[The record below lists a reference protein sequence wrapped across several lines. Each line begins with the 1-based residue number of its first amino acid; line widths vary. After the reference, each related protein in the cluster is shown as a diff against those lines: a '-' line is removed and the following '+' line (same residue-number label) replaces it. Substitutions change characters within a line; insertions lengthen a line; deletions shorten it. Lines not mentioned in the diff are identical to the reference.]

1 MKNLAVLA
9 SLRRGAAPLALGLAL
24 CAAPAFAQDAP
35 ADDVVADAAA
45 DDGEAI
51 VVTGSRIARPEA
63 DSPNPVTSISSET
76 IQQSGLTNLT
86 DLLVQNPALLG
97 SSTTADAGGSTAL
110 FGGVGVNLLNL
121 RNFGTERTLVLVNG
135 RRHISGITG
144 TSSVDINTI
153 PNALIDRIDVLTG
166 GVSAVYG
173 ADGVSG
179 VVNFVLKR
187 DFEGIDARFQTGIS
201 SRGDANNIYGAL
213 TVGTNFSEDRGNVAL
228 SYEYNRDSRVPADAR
243 KTGRNLGLF
252 SFRQNLLDNPDP
264 DFDDPNI
271 IDRILYNDIRYADSS
286 PGGAVDVDIDFSPD
300 FTGAGKVYDLGTA
313 IPSSGGVVQGGDS
326 TPIAGYQGDLQPKTE
341 KHNINL
347 LGSYEFSDALRFFVE
362 AKYVKTKNFS
372 FAQPSFDFFTTVQ
385 ADNPFIPANIAA
397 LITPDNI
404 NNSLELPSGFLP
416 DGVLVS
422 RDNFDLGVRG
432 EYAERDTYRG
442 VLGFDGRLTDNL
454 TYEVSYV
461 YGQTKTQF
469 LSTNYRLRDRYFA
482 ALDAVD
488 QGAFTTGT
496 PNGNIVCRS
505 SLDPTAPLNDPNGF
519 IIGANTTPITFTPGA
534 NSGCVPL
541 NIFGEGSPSKAALDW
556 INVDLAN
563 RVKVQQHVVSASVSG
578 DTGAVFELPGGPIG
592 FALGAEYRKEKSN
605 FVPDPFLVQDA
616 LADLAAQFPESGS
629 FDVKEAFAEINIP
642 VLRGMPFADIL
653 QFGAAIRVSDYST
666 IGSTTTWKVDGT
678 WGPVRDIRFRGTYSE
693 AVRAPNLTELFAP
706 QNGTFSFI
714 DDPCDPTNLAEGTS
728 FRVANCNATLTALGI
743 DPATFNPSEDPQATA
758 SLPGRT
764 IGTPFLNEETAKTWT
779 AGVVL
784 RPSFIP
790 GLVATFDWY
799 DIKIANA
806 ITTATAQDLTNACVD
821 QPTLDNQFCD
831 LITRDPSTGFVSD
844 YLLRPL
850 NVSQFATSGADFT
863 INYAFRPSDSLGQF
877 NVRLAGGYLDS
888 LTFISTPGAEV
899 DNDRTEAFAP
909 KWNGTLDI
917 TWVKDN
923 WSLNYGVNYFSKT
936 RRFTTEQI
944 EANPDL
950 VDPKYIF
957 YRAKW
962 EHDVQLGFKTDD
974 ERFQFYAGVNNIFG
988 RDPDVGELNY
998 PSSFRGRYVYAGV
1011 KVNLAS
1017 LGL

>member
-1 MKNLAVLA
+1 MNKFVASR
-9 SLRRGAAPLALGLAL
+9 SLRLGAAPLALALAL
-24 CAAPAFAQDAP
+24 SAAPAFAQDAP
-35 ADDVVADAAA
+35 VDAAAADDTA

-63 DSPNPVTSISSET
+63 DSPNPVTSISEQT

-110 FGGVGVNLLNL
+110 FGGVGINLLNL
-121 RNFGTERTLVLVNG
+121 RNLGTERTLVLVNG

-144 TSSVDINTI
+144 TASVDINTI
-153 PNALIDRIDVLTG
+153 PNALIERIDVLTG

-187 DFEGIDARFQTGIS
+187 DFEGIDARFQSGIS
-201 SRGDANNIYGAL
+201 SRGDGNNIYGSL
-213 TVGTNFSEDRGNVAL
+213 TAGTNFSDDRGNVAV
-228 SYEYNRDSRVPADAR
+228 SYEYNRDARVPASAR
-243 KTGRNLGLF
+243 KSGRNLDLF
-252 SFRQNLLDNPDP
+252 SFRRNLA
-264 DFDDPNI
+264 DFPDDPSI
-271 IDRILYNDIRYADSS
+271 VDRILYNDIRYADSS

-300 FTGAGKVYDLGTA
+300 FTGEGTIYDLGTP
-313 IPSSGGVVQGGDS
+313 IPGSGGVVQGGSS

-362 AKYVKTKNFS
+362 AKYVKTENFS
-372 FAQPSFDFFTTVQ
+372 FAQPSFDFFTTIQ
-385 ADNPFIPANIAA
+385 ADNPFIPAAIRNAIVPDA
-397 LITPDNI
+397 L
-404 NNSLELPSGFLP
+404 SLGIFGDVGFLP

-432 EYAERDTYRG
+432 EYAERDTWRG
-442 VLGFDGRLTDNL
+442 VIGFDGQLTDNL
-454 TYEVSYV
+454 KYEISYV
-461 YGQTKTQF
+461 YGQTKTRF

-482 ALDAVD
+482 AIDAVD

-505 SLDPTAPLNDPNGF
+505 SLDPTAPGNDPNGI
-519 IIGANTTPITFTPGA
+519 IIGADTTPITFTPGA

-541 NIFGEGSPSKAALDW
+541 NIFGEGSPSAAALDW
-556 INVDLAN
+556 INVDLEN
-563 RVKVQQHVVSASVSG
+563 RIKVQQHVVSASVSG

-616 LADLAAQFPESGS
+616 LADLAAQFPERGS

-642 VLRGMPFADIL
+642 VLRDMPFADIL
-653 QFGAAIRVSDYST
+653 QFGAAIRFSDYST
-666 IGSTTTWKVDGT
+666 IGTTTTWKVDGT
-678 WGPVRDIRFRGTYSE
+678 WGPIRDIRFRGTYSE

-706 QNGTFSFI
+706 QNGAFSFI
-714 DDPCDPTNLAEGTS
+714 DDPCDPSNLAEGTS
-728 FRVANCNATLTALGI
+728 FRVANCNAILAGFGI
-743 DPATFNPSEDPQATA
+743 DPATFNPANDPQATA

-764 IGTPFLNEETAKTWT
+764 IGTPFLDEETAKTWT

-806 ITTATAQDLTNACVD
+806 ITTATAQDLTDACVD

-831 LITRDPSTGFVSD
+831 LITRDPTTGFVSD

-850 NVSQFATSGADFT
+850 NVSEFATSGADFT

-877 NVRLAGGYLDS
+877 NLRLAGGYLDK

-957 YRAKW
+957 YREKW

>member
-1 MKNLAVLA
+1 VKKIVSG
-9 SLRRGAAPLALGLAL
+9 SLRLGAAPLALALAL
-24 CAAPAFAQDAP
+24 SAAPAVAQDAP
-35 ADDVVADAAA
+35 VDETAA

-63 DSPNPVTSISSET
+63 DSPNPVTSISEQT

-97 SSTTADAGGSTAL
+97 SSTSADAGGSTAL
-110 FGGVGVNLLNL
+110 FGGVGINLLNL
-121 RNFGTERTLVLVNG
+121 RNLGTERTLVLVNG

-144 TSSVDINTI
+144 TASVDINTI
-153 PNALIDRIDVLTG
+153 PNALIERIDVLTG

-201 SRGDANNIYGAL
+201 SRGDGNNIYGSL
-213 TVGTNFSEDRGNVAL
+213 TAGTNFSDDRGNIAV
-228 SYEYNRDSRVPADAR
+228 SYEYNRDSRVPANAR
-243 KTGRNLGLF
+243 KSGRNLDLF
-252 SFRQNLLDNPDP
+252 SFRRNLA
-264 DFDDPNI
+264 DFPDDPSI

-286 PGGAVDVDIDFSPD
+286 PGGAVDADIDFSPD
-300 FTGAGKVYDLGTA
+300 FTGEGTIYDLGTP
-313 IPSSGGVVQGGDS
+313 IPGSGGVVQGGDS

-362 AKYVKTKNFS
+362 AKYVTTKNFS
-372 FAQPSFDFFTTVQ
+372 FAQPSFDFFTTIQ
-385 ADNPFIPANIAA
+385 ADNPFIPAAIRNAIVPDA
-397 LITPDNI
+397 L
-404 NNSLELPSGFLP
+404 SLGIFGDVGFLP
-416 DGVLVS
+416 DGVLIS

-442 VLGFDGRLTDNL
+442 VIGFDGQLTDNL
-454 TYEVSYV
+454 KYEISYV
-461 YGQTKTQF
+461 YGQTKTRF
-469 LSTNYRLRDRYFA
+469 LSTNYRLEDRYFA

-505 SLDPTAPLNDPNGF
+505 SLDPTAPGNDPNAI
-519 IIGANTTPITFTPGA
+519 IIGGQTNPVTFTPGA

-541 NIFGEGSPSKAALDW
+541 NIFGNGSPSQAALDW
-556 INVDLAN
+556 INVDLEN
-563 RVKVQQHVVSASVSG
+563 RIKVQQHVVSASVSG

-616 LADLAAQFPESGS
+616 LADLAAQFPEKGS

-642 VLRGMPFADIL
+642 VLRDMPFADIL
-653 QFGAAIRVSDYST
+653 QFGAAIRFSDYST
-666 IGSTTTWKVDGT
+666 IGTTTTWKVDGT

-706 QNGTFSFI
+706 QNGAFSFI
-714 DDPCDPTNLAEGTS
+714 DDPCDPSNLAEGTS
-728 FRVANCNATLTALGI
+728 FRVANCNAILAGFGI
-743 DPATFNPSEDPQATA
+743 DPATFNPANDPQATA

-764 IGTPFLNEETAKTWT
+764 IGTPFLDEETAKTWT

-799 DIKIANA
+799 DIKIENA
-806 ITTATAQDLTNACVD
+806 ITTATAQDLADACVD

-831 LITRDPSTGFVSD
+831 LIERDPTTGFVSD

-863 INYAFRPSDSLGQF
+863 INYAFRPSDNLGQF
-877 NVRLAGGYLDS
+877 NLRLAGGYLDS

-957 YRAKW
+957 YREKW

>member
-1 MKNLAVLA
+1 VNKIVASR
-9 SLRRGAAPLALGLAL
+9 SLRLGAAPLALALAL
-24 CAAPAFAQDAP
+24 SAAPAFAQEAP
-35 ADDVVADAAA
+35 VDAAAADETA

-110 FGGVGVNLLNL
+110 FGGVGINLLNL
-121 RNFGTERTLVLVNG
+121 RNLGTERTLVLVNG

-144 TSSVDINTI
+144 TASVDINTI
-153 PNALIDRIDVLTG
+153 PNALIERIDVLTG

-187 DFEGIDARFQTGIS
+187 DFEGIDARFQSGIS
-201 SRGDANNIYGAL
+201 SRGDANNIYGSL
-213 TVGTNFSEDRGNVAL
+213 TAGTNFSEDRGNIAL
-228 SYEYNRDSRVPADAR
+228 SYEYNRDARVPASAR
-243 KTGRNLGLF
+243 KTGRNLDLF
-252 SFRQNLLDNPDP
+252 SFRRNLA
-264 DFDDPNI
+264 DFPDDPNI
-271 IDRILYNDIRYADSS
+271 VDRILYNDIRYADSS

-300 FTGAGKVYDLGTA
+300 FTGEGTIYDLGTP
-313 IPSSGGVVQGGDS
+313 IPGSGGVVQGGSS

-341 KHNINL
+341 KHNVNL

-372 FAQPSFDFFTTVQ
+372 FAQPSFDFFTTIQ
-385 ADNPFIPANIAA
+385 ADNPFIPAAIRGAIVPDA
-397 LITPDNI
+397 L
-404 NNSLELPSGFLP
+404 SLGIFGDVGFLP

-432 EYAERDTYRG
+432 EYAERDTWRG
-442 VLGFDGRLTDNL
+442 VLGFDGQLTDNL
-454 TYEVSYV
+454 KYEVSYV
-461 YGQTKTQF
+461 YGQTKTRF

-482 ALDAVD
+482 AIDAVD

-505 SLDPTAPLNDPNGF
+505 SLDPTAPGNDPNGI
-519 IIGANTTPITFTPGA
+519 IIGADTAPITFTPGA

-541 NIFGEGSPSKAALDW
+541 NIFGEGSPSAAALDW
-556 INVDLAN
+556 INVDLEN
-563 RVKVQQHVVSASVSG
+563 RIKVQQHVVSASVSG

-616 LADLAAQFPESGS
+616 LADLAAQFPERGS
-629 FDVKEAFAEINIP
+629 FDVKEAFAEINVP
-642 VLRGMPFADIL
+642 VLRDMPFADIL
-653 QFGAAIRVSDYST
+653 QFGAAIRFSDYST
-666 IGSTTTWKVDGT
+666 IGTTTTWKVDGT

-706 QNGTFSFI
+706 QNGAFSFI
-714 DDPCDPTNLAEGTS
+714 DDPCDPSNLAEGTS
-728 FRVANCNATLTALGI
+728 FRVANCNAILAGFGI
-743 DPATFNPSEDPQATA
+743 DPATFNPANDPQATA

-764 IGTPFLNEETAKTWT
+764 IGTPFLDEETAKTWT

-784 RPSFIP
+784 RPGFIP

-806 ITTATAQDLTNACVD
+806 ITTATAQDLTDACVD

-831 LITRDPSTGFVSD
+831 LITRDPTTGFVSD

-850 NVSQFATSGADFT
+850 NVSEFATSGADFT
-863 INYAFRPSDSLGQF
+863 INYGFSPSDSLGRF
-877 NVRLAGGYLDS
+877 NLRLAGGYLDK

-917 TWVKDN
+917 T
-923 WSLNYGVNYFSKT
+923 
-936 RRFTTEQI
+936 
-944 EANPDL
+944 
-950 VDPKYIF
+950 
-957 YRAKW
+957 
-962 EHDVQLGFKTDD
+962 
-974 ERFQFYAGVNNIFG
+974 
-988 RDPDVGELNY
+988 
-998 PSSFRGRYVYAGV
+998 
-1011 KVNLAS
+1011 
-1017 LGL
+1017 

>member
-1 MKNLAVLA
+1 MKNLVVLT
-9 SLRRGAAPLALGLAL
+9 SLRLGAAPLVLGLAL
-24 CAAPAFAQDAP
+24 CTNPAFAQDAP
-35 ADDVVADAAA
+35 GEAVAA
-45 DDGEAI
+45 DDTATGEGDAI

-63 DSPNPVTSISSET
+63 DSPNPVTSIGSET
-76 IQQSGLTNLT
+76 IRQSGLTNLT

-121 RNFGTERTLVLVNG
+121 RNLGTERTLVLVNG

-144 TSSVDINTI
+144 TASVDINTI
-153 PNALIDRIDVLTG
+153 PNALIERIDVLTG

-187 DFEGIDARFQTGIS
+187 DFEGVDARFQSGLS
-201 SRGDANNIYGAL
+201 SRGDANNIYGSL
-213 TVGTNFSEDRGNVAL
+213 TVGTNFAEDRGNIAL
-228 SYEYNRDSRVPADAR
+228 SYEYNRDDRVPADAR

-252 SFRQNLLDNPDP
+252 SFRQNLADYPVDNPA
-264 DFDDPNI
+264 I
-271 IDRILYNDIRYADSS
+271 IDRILYNDVRYADSA
-286 PGGAVDVDIDFSPD
+286 PGGAVDVDIDFAPD
-300 FTGAGKVYDLGTA
+300 FTGAGKAYDRGTA
-313 IPSSGGVVQGGDS
+313 LPGSGGVVQGGDS
-326 TPIAGYQGDLQPKTE
+326 TPIAGYQGDLQPRTE
-341 KHNINL
+341 KHNLNL
-347 LGSYEFSDALRFFVE
+347 LGSYAFSDALRLFVE
-362 AKYVKTKNFS
+362 GKYVKTKNFS
-372 FAQPSFDFFTTVQ
+372 FAQPSFDFFTTIQ

-397 LITPDNI
+397 LVVPNALNSEIGFPD
-404 NNSLELPSGFLP
+404 GFLP

-422 RDNFDLGVRG
+422 RDNFDMGVRG
-432 EYAERDTYRG
+432 QYAERDTWRG
-442 VLGFDGRLTDNL
+442 VIGFDGRLTDNL
-454 TYEVSYV
+454 TYELSYV
-461 YGQTKTQF
+461 YGQTRTDF
-469 LSTNYRLRDRYFA
+469 LNSNYRLRDRYFA
-482 ALDAVD
+482 AIDAVD

-496 PNGNIVCRS
+496 PNGHIVCRS
-505 SLDPTAPLNDPNGF
+505 TLDPTAPLRDPNGF

-541 NIFGEGSPSKAALDW
+541 NVFGEGSPSQAALEW
-556 INVDLAN
+556 VNVDLAN
-563 RVKVQQHVVSASVSG
+563 RVKVQQHVVSASISG
-578 DTGAVFELPGGPIG
+578 DTGANFELPGGPIG

-605 FVPDPFLVQDA
+605 FVPDAFLVQDA
-616 LADLAAQFPESGS
+616 LADLAPQFPETGS
-629 FDVKEAFAEINIP
+629 FDVKEVFAELNIP
-642 VLRGMPFADIL
+642 VLRGVPFADIL
-653 QFGAAIRVSDYST
+653 QFGAAIRLSDYST
-666 IGSTTTWKVDGT
+666 VGGTTTWKVDAT

-706 QNGTFSFI
+706 QNGTFAFI

-743 DPATFNPSEDPQATA
+743 DPATFHPVNSPQATA

-764 IGTPFLNEETAKTWT
+764 IGTPFLDEEIAKTWT

-784 RPSFIP
+784 RPRFVP

-799 DIKIANA
+799 DIRIANA
-806 ITTATAQDLTNACVD
+806 ITTATAQDLTDACVD

-831 LITRDPSTGFVSD
+831 LITRDPTTGFVSD

-850 NVSQFATSGADFT
+850 NVSQFTTSGADFT
-863 INYAFRPSDSLGQF
+863 INYGFRPSDSLGQF

-888 LTFISTPGAEV
+888 LTFISTPRAEV

-957 YRAKW
+957 YREKW

>member
-1 MKNLAVLA
+1 MKNLPVLT
-9 SLRRGAAPLALGLAL
+9 SLRLGAAPLVLGLAL
-24 CAAPAFAQDAP
+24 GATSALAQDAP
-35 ADDVVADAAA
+35 ADEVAAA
-45 DDGEAI
+45 GEADAI

-76 IQQSGLTNLT
+76 IRQSGLTNLT

-121 RNFGTERTLVLVNG
+121 RNLGTERTLVLVNG

-144 TSSVDINTI
+144 TASVDINTI
-153 PNALIDRIDVLTG
+153 PNALIERIDVLTG

-187 DFEGIDARFQTGIS
+187 DFEGADARFQTGLS
-201 SRGDANNIYGAL
+201 SRGDANNIYGSL
-213 TVGTNFSEDRGNVAL
+213 TVGTNFSEERGNIAL
-228 SYEYNRDSRVPADAR
+228 SYEYNRDDRVPADAR

-252 SFRQNLLDNPDP
+252 SFRQNLADYPVDNPA
-264 DFDDPNI
+264 I
-271 IDRILYNDIRYADSS
+271 IDRILYNDVRYADSA

-300 FTGAGKVYDLGTA
+300 FTGAGKAYDRGTA
-313 IPSSGGVVQGGDS
+313 LPGSGGVVQGGDS
-326 TPIAGYQGDLQPKTE
+326 TPIAGYQGDLQPRTE

-347 LGSYEFSDALRFFVE
+347 LGSYEFSDALRLFVE
-362 AKYVKTKNFS
+362 GKYVKTKNFS
-372 FAQPSFDFFTTVQ
+372 LAQPSFDFFTTIQ
-385 ADNPFIPANIAA
+385 ADNPFIPASIAA
-397 LITPDNI
+397 LVVPNALNSEIGFPD
-404 NNSLELPSGFLP
+404 GFLP

-422 RDNFDLGVRG
+422 RDNFDMGVRG
-432 EYAERDTYRG
+432 QYAERDTWRG
-442 VLGFDGRLTDNL
+442 VIGFDGRLTDNL
-454 TYEVSYV
+454 TYELSYV
-461 YGQTKTQF
+461 YGQTRTDF
-469 LSTNYRLRDRYFA
+469 LNTDYRLRDRYFA
-482 ALDAVD
+482 AIDAVD

-496 PNGNIVCRS
+496 PNGHIVCRS
-505 SLDPTAPLNDPNGF
+505 TLDPTAPLRDPNGF
-519 IIGANTTPITFTPGA
+519 ILGANTTPITFTPGA

-541 NIFGEGSPSKAALDW
+541 NIFGEGSPSQAALDW
-556 INVDLAN
+556 VNVDLAN
-563 RVKVQQHVVSASVSG
+563 RVKVQQHVVSASISG
-578 DTGAVFELPGGPIG
+578 DTGAIFELPGGPVG

-605 FVPDPFLVQDA
+605 FVPDAFLVQDA
-616 LADLAAQFPESGS
+616 LADLAPQFPETGS
-629 FDVKEAFAEINIP
+629 FDVKEVFAEINIP
-642 VLRGMPFADIL
+642 VLRGVPFADIL
-653 QFGAAIRVSDYST
+653 QLGAAIRLSDYST
-666 IGSTTTWKVDGT
+666 VGSTTTWKVDAT
-678 WGPVRDIRFRGTYSE
+678 WGPVRDVRFRGTYSE

-706 QNGTFSFI
+706 QNGTFAFI

-743 DPATFNPSEDPQATA
+743 DPATFHPVNNPQATA

-764 IGTPFLNEETAKTWT
+764 IGTPFLDEEIAKTWT

-784 RPSFIP
+784 RPTFVP
-790 GLVATFDWY
+790 ELVATFDWY

-806 ITTATAQDLTNACVD
+806 ITTATAQDLTDACVD

-831 LITRDPSTGFVSD
+831 LITRDPTTGFVSD

-863 INYAFRPSDSLGQF
+863 INYGFRPSDGLGQF

-917 TWVKDN
+917 TWVKDH

-962 EHDVQLGFKTDD
+962 EHDVQLGFQTDD
-974 ERFQFYAGVNNIFG
+974 ERFQFYAGVNNLFG

>member
-1 MKNLAVLA
+1 MNKFVASR
-9 SLRRGAAPLALGLAL
+9 SLRLGAAPLALALAL
-24 CAAPAFAQDAP
+24 SAAPAFAQEAP
-35 ADDVVADAAA
+35 VDAAAADETA

-110 FGGVGVNLLNL
+110 FGGVGINLLNL
-121 RNFGTERTLVLVNG
+121 RNLGTERTLVLVNG

-144 TSSVDINTI
+144 TASVDINTI
-153 PNALIDRIDVLTG
+153 PNALIERIDVLTG

-201 SRGDANNIYGAL
+201 SRGDANNIYGSL
-213 TVGTNFSEDRGNVAL
+213 TAGTNFSEDRGNIAL
-228 SYEYNRDSRVPADAR
+228 SYEYNRDARVPASAR
-243 KTGRNLGLF
+243 KTGRNLDLF
-252 SFRQNLLDNPDP
+252 SFRRNLA
-264 DFDDPNI
+264 DFPDDPNI
-271 IDRILYNDIRYADSS
+271 VDRILYNDIRYADSS

-300 FTGAGKVYDLGTA
+300 FTGEGTVYDLGTP
-313 IPSSGGVVQGGDS
+313 IPGSGGVVQGGSS

-341 KHNINL
+341 KHNVNL
-347 LGSYEFSDALRFFVE
+347 LGSYAFSDALRFFVE

-372 FAQPSFDFFTTVQ
+372 FAQPSFDFFTTIQ
-385 ADNPFIPANIAA
+385 ADNPFIPAAIRGAIVPDA
-397 LITPDNI
+397 L
-404 NNSLELPSGFLP
+404 SLGIFGDVGFLP
-416 DGVLVS
+416 DGVFVS

-432 EYAERDTYRG
+432 EYAERDTWRG
-442 VLGFDGRLTDNL
+442 VLGFDGQLTDNL
-454 TYEVSYV
+454 KYEVSYV
-461 YGQTKTQF
+461 YGQTKTRF

-482 ALDAVD
+482 AIDAVD

-505 SLDPTAPLNDPNGF
+505 SLDPTAPGNDPNGI
-519 IIGANTTPITFTPGA
+519 IIGADTAPITFTPGA

-541 NIFGEGSPSKAALDW
+541 NIFGEGSPSAAALDW
-556 INVDLAN
+556 INVDLEN
-563 RVKVQQHVVSASVSG
+563 RIKVQQHVVSASVSG

-616 LADLAAQFPESGS
+616 LADLAAQFPERGS

-642 VLRGMPFADIL
+642 VLRDMPFADIL
-653 QFGAAIRVSDYST
+653 QFGAAIRFSDYST
-666 IGSTTTWKVDGT
+666 IGTTTTWKVDGT

-706 QNGTFSFI
+706 QNGAFSFI
-714 DDPCDPTNLAEGTS
+714 DDPCDPSNLAEGTS
-728 FRVANCNATLTALGI
+728 FRVANCNAILAGFGI
-743 DPATFNPSEDPQATA
+743 DPATFNPANDPQATA

-764 IGTPFLNEETAKTWT
+764 IGTPFLDEETAKTWT

-806 ITTATAQDLTNACVD
+806 ITTATAQDLTDACVD

-831 LITRDPSTGFVSD
+831 LITRDPTTGFVSD

-850 NVSQFATSGADFT
+850 NVSEFATSGADFT
-863 INYAFRPSDSLGQF
+863 INYGFSPSDSLGRF
-877 NVRLAGGYLDS
+877 NLRLAGGYLDT
-888 LTFISTPGAEV
+888 LTFIPTPGAEV

-923 WSLNYGVNYFSKT
+923 WSLNYGINYFSKT

-957 YRAKW
+957 YREKW

-974 ERFQFYAGVNNIFG
+974 ERFQFYAGVNNLFG

-998 PSSFRGRYVYAGV
+998 LSSFRGRYVYAGV